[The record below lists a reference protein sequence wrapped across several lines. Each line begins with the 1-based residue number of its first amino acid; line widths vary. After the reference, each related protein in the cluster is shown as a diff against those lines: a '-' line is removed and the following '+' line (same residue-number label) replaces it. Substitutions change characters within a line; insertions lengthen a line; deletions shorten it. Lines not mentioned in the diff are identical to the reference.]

1 MVEQAMRRLREVE
14 HGGASLFM
22 GRASSQSQVLEQVD
36 QMQMQM
42 QVQVQV
48 QVQSGSL
55 QSPCVPG
62 RPANVRRRRL
72 DGDLTAR
79 SGTGGGVEVPGSD
92 EQVSEVTGRPLL
104 PRPGRCVGLMS
115 AVPSYLHGPAGYA
128 GEGT

>member
-1 MVEQAMRRLREVE
+1 MAGVFVRRR
-14 HGGASLFM
+14 HRHKAK
-22 GRASSQSQVLEQVD
+22 R
-36 QMQMQM
+36 
-42 QVQVQV
+42 
-48 QVQSGSL
+48 SGSRCNADADAVSL